1 MDRRA
6 ELSDFLRT
14 RRARLQPADAGLE
27 AAGEHRRVPGLRREE
42 LAMLAG
48 VSVDYYTRLEQGRGG
63 VHPSDSVL
71 AALARALRLDE
82 AEHAHLER
90 LARAPLAQAPR
101 RAQPQRVRPEV
112 QRLLDRMPEVPAFV
126 LGRRMDVLAW
136 NDLAAR
142 LHVDFGALPR
152 RMRNMPRLVFLDDAS
167 RQLYPDWE
175 RVARE
180 TVAFLRFEASAHGDD
195 AELHSLVGELATK
208 SAEFRRWWARHD
220 VREKA
225 SGVKRYDHPLVGA
238 LELHYETLALPGDE
252 HQTLVTYT
260 AAPGSPSES
269 ALRMLALP
277 GSLAHPVRAS

>member
-14 RRARLQPADAGLE
+14 RRARLSPADAGLE
-27 AAGEHRRVPGLRREE
+27 TAGERRRVPGLRREE

-48 VSVDYYTRLEQGRGG
+48 VSADYYARLEQGRGG

-90 LARAPLAQAPR
+90 LARAPLAQPPR
-101 RAQPQRVRPEV
+101 RPQPQRVRPEV
-112 QRLLDRMPEVPAFV
+112 QRLLDRMREVPAFV

-136 NDLAAR
+136 NELAAR

-180 TVAFLRFEASAHGDD
+180 TVPFPRFEASAHADD
-195 AELHSLVGELATK
+195 AELLGELSTK
-208 SAEFRRWWARHD
+208 SPEFRRWWARHE

-225 SGVKRYDHPLVGA
+225 SGVKRYHHPLVGP
-238 LELHYETLALPGDE
+238 LELHYETLALPGDDR
-252 HQTLVTYT
+252 QTLVTYT
-260 AAPGSPSES
+260 AAPGTPSET

-277 GSLAHPVRAS
+277 GALPQPVEAS